1 MLSNDIIENLKE
13 AKKDFIEDGFVI
25 DGVFG
30 SFARGDFKS
39 NSDIDLLYHLENTFF
54 YKYRGFLGFKK
65 LDEIKQTL
73 SKKFNKK
80 IDIAPIDN
88 LSDTAKKYILKDV
101 IYV

>member
-13 AKKDFIEDGFVI
+13 VKKDFIEDGFII
-25 DGVFG
+25 DGIFG

-39 NSDIDLLYHLENTFF
+39 SSDIDLLYHLENTFF
-54 YKYRGFLGFKK
+54 HKYRGFLGFKK

-73 SKKFNKK
+73 SKRFNKK

-88 LSDTAKKYILKDV
+88 LSDTAKKHIFKDV